1 MVVVVNQCDAGFVTI
16 VTLLV
21 TLLVTIVTI
30 DEVECSGSG
39 SKSV

>member
-1 MVVVVNQCDAGFVTI
+1 MVVNQCDAGFVTI

-21 TLLVTIVTI
+21 TLIVTIVTI

>member
-16 VTLLV
+16 V

>member
-1 MVVVVNQCDAGFVTI
+1 MVVNQCDAGFVTI
-16 VTLLV
+16 V